1 MARNDEKR
9 YVVGRVGK
17 ALDNL
22 KGMQEN
28 AENLTARTLKL

>member
-22 KGMQEN
+22 KGTQGN
-28 AENLTARTLKL
+28 ARKYREFDS